1 MYLKDGNKN
10 FLALS
15 DVSGG
20 IEMSVQVGGFYKV
33 IVVRVD
39 IFDSEIVDE
48 RHFTYGAEAMKFCND
63 AKGKL
68 GPFTF
73 TVLLRS

>member
-1 MYLKDGNKN
+1 MSFSFKDLKDGNKN

-33 IVVRVD
+33 IVVRV
-39 IFDSEIVDE
+39 
-48 RHFTYGAEAMKFCND
+48 
-63 AKGKL
+63 
-68 GPFTF
+68 
-73 TVLLRS
+73 